1 MGVGE
6 IAGLIAA
13 IAFAVLAG
21 FMIYPLIRLGKMFDQ
36 ISQTV
41 RESGEHA
48 IPALDEG
55 VTTVK
60 QVNKSLEDVNK
71 ISAAASTTANNVGA
85 LTDLY
90 GSFLGKPIIK
100 IASTF
105 YALKTTGQSFLAKNA
120 AKTTVNDTAEK
131 GGVMF
136 KRIFWVGVGVAIG
149 IVAVTKAQAYVKAN
163 TPDAARQFLLGPDQD
178 NVPMKTLEGLVN
190 EFNAT
195 RRAREAELNRQYI
208 ERAN

>member
-48 IPALDEG
+48 ILALDEG

-71 ISAAASTTANNVGA
+71 ISAAASTTANNIGA

-131 GGVMF
+131 G
-136 KRIFWVGVGVAIG
+136 
-149 IVAVTKAQAYVKAN
+149 
-163 TPDAARQFLLGPDQD
+163 
-178 NVPMKTLEGLVN
+178 E
-190 EFNAT
+190 
-195 RRAREAELNRQYI
+195 
-208 ERAN
+208 

>member
-21 FMIYPLIRLGKMFDQ
+21 FMIY
-36 ISQTV
+36 
-41 RESGEHA
+41 
-48 IPALDEG
+48 PALDEG

-131 GGVMF
+131 G
-136 KRIFWVGVGVAIG
+136 
-149 IVAVTKAQAYVKAN
+149 
-163 TPDAARQFLLGPDQD
+163 
-178 NVPMKTLEGLVN
+178 E
-190 EFNAT
+190 
-195 RRAREAELNRQYI
+195 
-208 ERAN
+208 

>member
-21 FMIYPLIRLGKMFDQ
+21 FMIYPLIRLGKMFK
-36 ISQTV
+36 
-41 RESGEHA
+41 ESGEHA

-90 GSFLGKPIIK
+90 GSFLGKPVIK
-100 IASTF
+100 VASAF
-105 YALKTTGQSFLAKNA
+105 YALKATGQSFLAQNA
-120 AKTTVNDTAEK
+120 NKTAQK
-131 GGVMF
+131 G
-136 KRIFWVGVGVAIG
+136 
-149 IVAVTKAQAYVKAN
+149 
-163 TPDAARQFLLGPDQD
+163 
-178 NVPMKTLEGLVN
+178 E
-190 EFNAT
+190 
-195 RRAREAELNRQYI
+195 
-208 ERAN
+208 

>member
-41 RESGEHA
+41 RESGEPA

-131 GGVMF
+131 G
-136 KRIFWVGVGVAIG
+136 
-149 IVAVTKAQAYVKAN
+149 
-163 TPDAARQFLLGPDQD
+163 
-178 NVPMKTLEGLVN
+178 E
-190 EFNAT
+190 
-195 RRAREAELNRQYI
+195 
-208 ERAN
+208 